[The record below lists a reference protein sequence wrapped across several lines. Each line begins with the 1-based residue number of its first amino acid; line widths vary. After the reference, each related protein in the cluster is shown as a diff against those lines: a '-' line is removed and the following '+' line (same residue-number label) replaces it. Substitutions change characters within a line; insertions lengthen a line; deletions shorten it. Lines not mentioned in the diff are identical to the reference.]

1 MLERKKRINYMV
13 KSFEKLESFMEKH
26 DLLRKFDYHTEIY
39 LSNKN
44 RTSEKNLKTILR
56 YSVK

>member
-26 DLLRKFDYHTEIY
+26 DLLRQFDYHTEIY
-39 LSNKN
+39 LSNTN